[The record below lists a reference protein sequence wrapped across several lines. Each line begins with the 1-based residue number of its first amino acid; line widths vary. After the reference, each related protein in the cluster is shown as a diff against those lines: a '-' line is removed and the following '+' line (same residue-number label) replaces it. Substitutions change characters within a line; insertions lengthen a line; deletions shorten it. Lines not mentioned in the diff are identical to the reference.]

1 MANNEKKKRTITK
14 RQSPLKQTFVEHVAE
29 NGLIQVACRKTGIGR
44 QTYYRWIEEDAAFA
58 KKVERAIHHG
68 RDVGCD
74 MAESVVIGKI
84 VEKDIGAAKFYL
96 QHNDPRY
103 MSPAKN
109 SERTMRV
116 HICDHAKEQTSPSP
130 TEVIDRKDRVRVLAE
145 EYEKKLR
152 LLYIEPNTL

>member
-14 RQSPLKQTFVEHVAE
+14 RQGPLKKKFLEYVAE
-29 NGLIQVACRKTGIGR
+29 YGIIQVACRKTGIGR
-44 QTYYRWIEEDAAFA
+44 QTYYRWIEGDTSFA
-58 KKVERAIHHG
+58 KKVELAIQHG

-74 MAESVVIGKI
+74 MSESVLIGKI
-84 VEKDIGAAKFYL
+84 VDKDLGAAKFYL

-109 SERTMRV
+109 TERTMRV
-116 HICDHAKEQTSPSP
+116 HICDHTKEQSASPPIAVTDQEGSVQAL
-130 TEVIDRKDRVRVLAE
+130 TE

-152 LLYIEPNTL
+152 LLYIEQKI